1 MKKLQIK
8 TLISDRWAT
17 VRYPTSSS
25 GSVGAF
31 NSTSGTQR
39 DWRHLNSRSINTS
52 YELYENNLIGF
63 DFSYFST
70 KEPPEMLVVEILT
83 GGKKEN
89 YNYYY
94 QVKNFTFSTI
104 SVDAKIGYEYLD
116 ETSNYHKNASS
127 YATDYGHKTYIDSI
141 YGMLALN
148 FQENFFADI
157 AFRKDDVNIME
168 QHIVQQYFYQ
178 NIFLK
183 PLKFEVDLVKALNI
197 QAFMK
202 HTV

>member
-63 DFSYFST
+63 DFSYFFNKRATRDAGSGNLDWWEKRRKTTTIIT
-70 KEPPEMLVVEILT
+70 K
-83 GGKKEN
+83 
-89 YNYYY
+89 
-94 QVKNFTFSTI
+94 
-104 SVDAKIGYEYLD
+104 
-116 ETSNYHKNASS
+116 
-127 YATDYGHKTYIDSI
+127 
-141 YGMLALN
+141 
-148 FQENFFADI
+148 
-157 AFRKDDVNIME
+157 
-168 QHIVQQYFYQ
+168 
-178 NIFLK
+178 
-183 PLKFEVDLVKALNI
+183 
-197 QAFMK
+197 
-202 HTV
+202 